1 MLIPLKLAF
10 TYFSFANKP
19 TKLMI
24 LKFTVH
30 KLWKVKERGHKCYEQ
45 GKKEFEGYDVSFC
58 KYYVILHSE
67 LDIFKKCKMW
77 K

>member
-24 LKFTVH
+24 LKFIVH
-30 KLWKVKERGHKCYEQ
+30 KLWKVKEREATNVMNKARKNLKAMMFPFVNTMLYCT
-45 GKKEFEGYDVSFC
+45 VS
-58 KYYVILHSE
+58 
-67 LDIFKKCKMW
+67 
-77 K
+77 